1 MTQHYKTACVF
12 GGTGFV
18 GRQIVRALA
27 DLGYLI
33 KVATRIPE
41 RAYFLKTAGTVGQIV
56 PHACRYSDPQSVQE
70 AVKGCDV
77 VVNCIGILFEK
88 GKNTFQAM
96 HVDVPR
102 LIAQSCTKEGVSTLI
117 HLSALGC
124 DTTQSKYGKSKKQG
138 EDAILA
144 AFPKASILRPSIVFG
159 QEDSFFNRFAQLSMI
174 LPCLPLIG
182 GGHTKFQP
190 VYVGDVAKAVMAIIE
205 NPSFAGKIYELGGPE
220 IFTFKEI
227 YTMLFEQI
235 GRKRILLPLPWGV
248 AKIQGHI
255 FSVMPTPLLT
265 ADQVESLK
273 TDNIV
278 SAKAFTL
285 QDLGIVPMGV
295 EAILPSYLMRYRPG
309 GRFGDK
315 KRA

>member
-1 MTQHYKTACVF
+1 MTQQYKTACVF

-27 DLGYLI
+27 DQGYLV
-33 KVATRIPE
+33 KAATRIPE

-56 PHACRYSDPQSVQE
+56 PYACRYSDPQSVQE
-70 AVKGCDV
+70 AVNGCDV
-77 VVNCIGILFEK
+77 VVNCIGILFER
-88 GKNTFQAM
+88 GKSTFQAI
-96 HVDVPR
+96 HTDLPR
-102 LIAQSCTKEGVSTLI
+102 IIGESCAKAGVSRLV

-124 DTTQSKYGKSKKQG
+124 DTSSSKYGKSKKTG
-138 EDAILA
+138 EEILIT
-144 AFPKASILRPSIVFG
+144 AFPKASILRPSIIFG
-159 QEDSFFNRFAQLSMI
+159 QDDSFFNRFAQLSMV

-182 GGHTKFQP
+182 GGQTKFQP
-190 VYVGDVAKAVMAIIE
+190 VYVGDLAKAVMAVIQD
-205 NPSFAGKIYELGGPE
+205 PLSAGKIYEIGGPE

-227 YTMLFEQI
+227 YTLLFEQI
-235 GRKRILLPLPWGV
+235 GRKPFLLPLPWAV
-248 AKIQGHI
+248 AKIQGHV
-255 FSVMPTPLLT
+255 FGVMPTPLLT

-273 TDNIV
+273 TDNVV

-285 QDLGIVPMGV
+285 QDLGIVPTGV
-295 EAILPSYLMRYRPG
+295 EAILPSYLLRYRPG